1 MDSGVWGVD
10 VLWVGAFVVGDG
22 KVFQDVGCG
31 DEWVVLVVVEV
42 LLVAAEWVVF
52 GVVNH
57 LGCDRIQVD
66 VFADVDLVV
75 DVVDDAGFES
85 SF

>member
-1 MDSGVWGVD
+1 MI
-10 VLWVGAFVVGDG
+10 
-22 KVFQDVGCG
+22 
-31 DEWVVLVVVEV
+31 VVEV

-52 GVVNH
+52 GVVDH
-57 LGCDRIQVD
+57 LGCDRVLVD

-75 DVVDDAGFES
+75 DVVDDAGFKS